1 MDPITP
7 PQPATGTTGWGE
19 EVNEFFA
26 AIAEAIPQAEAEAS
40 DHADAAVAGEAAARA
55 SADSA
60 LAAAI
65 AAIPGPPDISGKA
78 DKTYVDA
85 QDATKASRVLRDTLA
100 VILATPPEDG
110 ARAWAT
116 DMDQLLI
123 ADGAAWWELSAYLAK
138 RLPAPSMGSEQES
151 NRQGYAPDYVTDKVL
166 ANCAVGSNA
175 ILRDGAVRFNPDT
188 GELQLYR
195 GGTWAPL
202 VSNFRFKE
210 TAQAFYALE
219 QKPVGFTSW
228 IEVFTGNGEDL
239 GLNGMPLIQGYRA
252 AMGAF
257 PAQPMI
263 AGGSF

>member
-1 MDPITP
+1 M
-7 PQPATGTTGWGE
+7 G
-19 EVNEFFA
+19 
-26 AIAEAIPQAEAEAS
+26 
-40 DHADAAVAGEAAARA
+40 HRY
-55 SADSA
+55 
-60 LAAAI
+60 
-65 AAIPGPPDISGKA
+65 GP
-78 DKTYVDA
+78 V
-85 QDATKASRVLRDTLA
+85 
-100 VILATPPEDG
+100 
-110 ARAWAT
+110 
-116 DMDQLLI
+116 LI

-138 RLPAPSMGSEQES
+138 HLPAPSMGSEQQS
-151 NRQGYAPDYVTDKVL
+151 NRQGYAPDYVSDKVL
-166 ANCAVGSNA
+166 ANCAFGSNA
-175 ILRDGAVRFNPDT
+175 ILRDGAMRFNPDT

-195 GGTWAPL
+195 GGAWAPL

-228 IEVFTGNGEDL
+228 IEVFTGNGEAL